1 MKMKFFVVT
10 LSCFLFFSCENEVSP
25 CNCAE
30 NLRKINNGFDL
41 ELDEAC
47 DNQLDKLNDT
57 EAKKWMDEMM
67 NCKSHQK

>member
-1 MKMKFFVVT
+1 MKMKFFTV
-10 LSCFLFFSCENEVSP
+10 LLICFSLFSCENEVSP

-30 NLRKINNGFDL
+30 NLRKINKGFDL

-47 DNQLDKLNDT
+47 DNQLDKLNAAD
-57 EAKKWMDEMM
+57 AKKWMDEMM

>member
-1 MKMKFFVVT
+1 MKMKFFIVV
-10 LSCFLFFSCENEVSP
+10 LFCFSLFSCKNEVSP
-25 CNCAE
+25 CDCAE

-47 DNQLDKLNDT
+47 DSQLDKLNAT

-67 NCKSHQK
+67 NCKSLQK